1 MKRVN
6 IYRILSVIRRNK
18 KGDRMEG
25 NNKEVKH
32 RIKNLTGEYV
42 LIMKDG
48 TVKFDL
54 YPDEK
59 KSQS

>member
-1 MKRVN
+1 
-6 IYRILSVIRRNK
+6 
-18 KGDRMEG
+18 MEG

-32 RIKNLTGEYV
+32 RIKNLTEGYV

-54 YPDEK
+54 YPEEK
-59 KSQS
+59 GEKLKLG